1 MPADGDPTKLNDD
14 AALTVLLFG
23 NDNVFYYHGNW
34 ENAIQNNE
42 VQATSYEVKTGI
54 GNIIREKQKRLGK
67 KRNELMLLIKPLE
80 TASYSNLIN
89 MIDEAMI
96 NDVKKYAI
104 VDAMK
109 QEREFIPGRKD

>member
-1 MPADGDPTKLNDD
+1 
-14 AALTVLLFG
+14 
-23 NDNVFYYHGNW
+23 
-34 ENAIQNNE
+34 
-42 VQATSYEVKTGI
+42 
-54 GNIIREKQKRLGK
+54 
-67 KRNELMLLIKPLE
+67 MLLIKPLE